1 MRSRSGAP
9 MALKLAAAG
18 GLLFLHLPLL
28 LIFLY
33 AFTTEEKS
41 YQFPPPGLTL
51 QWFAVAWGRDD
62 IWAALGLS
70 LRVAAVSTL
79 IAMLLGSLAAGAVA
93 RSRFFGRETVSLL
106 IILPIALPGI
116 ITGISLRAAFT
127 QIGRA
132 HVCTPVTNAH
142 LVCRLL
148 LDKKKQTKHTD
159 DLI

>member
-1 MRSRSGAP
+1 MHSRPGASTG
-9 MALKLAAAG
+9 LKVAAAC

-51 QWFAVAWGRDD
+51 EWFAVAWGRDD

-79 IAMLLGSLAAGAVA
+79 IALLLGTLAAGAVA
-93 RSRFFGRETVSLL
+93 RSRFFGLETVSLL
-106 IILPIALPGI
+106 TILPIALPGI
-116 ITGISLRAAFT
+116 ITGISLRAAFNLAD
-127 QIGRA
+127 I
-132 HVCTPVTNAH
+132 PFSF
-142 LVCRLL
+142 
-148 LDKKKQTKHTD
+148 
-159 DLI
+159 